1 MHPEPRIAEG
11 DAKTAAD
18 SAAIHQRLTTGTSY
32 EFIVAPRYALPNS
45 TG

>member
-1 MHPEPRIAEG
+1 MHPEPAIAKG
-11 DAKTAAD
+11 DAKTAAE

-32 EFIVAPRYALPNS
+32 ELIVAPRYALPIS